1 MPSALAQSVATE
13 QTRELADAPSSAY
26 HAPDSATVTVTCQSM
41 GNDRFSCIATDSD
54 GDTGAA
60 DIVTVAADGAS
71 WSDSGMTWTGPDVT
85 GSYTTPAVSGYD
97 GS

>member
-1 MPSALAQSVATE
+1 VPSALAQSVANE
-13 QTRELADAPSSAY
+13 QTNELAGALSSAY
-26 HAPDSATVTVTCQSM
+26 HSPDSATVTVTCQSM
-41 GNDRFSCIATDSD
+41 GNEQFSCTATDLD

-60 DIVTVAADGAS
+60 DIVTVAADGSS